1 MPLYLDACAFAKR
14 YLNEGVST
22 SRMRE
27 ITGRFNRWGG
37 FVVSS
42 FVEPEVI
49 SAIAKYA
56 RNTEHPILRA
66 HYLAK
71 HSSVVEVF
79 RRDLSKAA
87 FTIVYLSDE
96 LVEDAANLLKSHP
109 EYEIGAADAVHL
121 VTALEIRPKVAP
133 PLVFVTADNGLERA
147 AKAEGLITLNP
158 LRDGVDALERIVSQL

>member
-14 YLNEGVST
+14 YLNEGMS
-22 SRMRE
+22 SFRMRD
-27 ITGRFNRWGG
+27 ITGRFDRWGG

-49 SAIAKYA
+49 SALAKFA
-56 RNTEHPILRA
+56 RNTEHPLLRT
-66 HYLAK
+66 HYLRK
-71 HSSVVEVF
+71 HSGVVETF
-79 RRDLSKAA
+79 RRDLSRAA

-109 EYEIGAADAVHL
+109 EYEIGAGDALHL
-121 VTALEIRPKVAP
+121 VTALEVRPKVAA

-147 AKAEGLITLNP
+147 AKAEGFVTLNP
-158 LRDGVDALERIVSQL
+158 LRDGVDALEQMIR

>member
-14 YLNEGVST
+14 YLNEGTST
-22 SRMRE
+22 DRMRD

-49 SAIAKYA
+49 SAFAKHA
-56 RNTEHPILRA
+56 RNTEHPDLRA
-66 HYLAK
+66 HFLKK
-71 HSSVVEVF
+71 HPDVVESF

-87 FTIVYLSDE
+87 FTIVPLSDE

-109 EYEIGAADAVHL
+109 EYDIGAGDAVHL
-121 VTALEIRPKVAP
+121 ATALEIRPTLEG
-133 PLVFVTADNGLERA
+133 PLVFVTADRGLEGA
-147 AKAEGLITLNP
+147 ARAEGFATVNP
-158 LRDGVDALERIVSQL
+158 LRDGVDALERILRS